1 MNRIFGKTKEKAPPP
16 DMTTVIKGVNNT
28 IQFTFCVRR
37 VNCVLGSFKGR
48 RTCRIR
54 GTENKQTRKRVEK
67 IERPNGQDERRP
79 SKEFVETKS
88 FENFKTKETVSNM
101 ELSNINQTI
110 YLIGHINLSVIF
122 KVKLVPTKNCF

>member
-1 MNRIFGKTKEKAPPP
+1 MCLKGKTVFW
-16 DMTTVIKGVNNT
+16 D
-28 IQFTFCVRR
+28 RS
-37 VNCVLGSFKGR
+37 LGR

-88 FENFKTKETVSNM
+88 FENFKTKETVSNL

-110 YLIGHINLSVIF
+110 YLIGPINLSVIF
-122 KVKLVPTKNCF
+122 KVILVPTKNYFFFLMVYSY